1 MPSPFRRRSIPSG
14 DVSPLRR
21 IVLRTNAVSLVLA
34 VAAVAFL
41 AAGVTTARGLD
52 QQRTGLVR
60 GGASTIVVL
69 DLSLSITDQDYR
81 VMRQLI
87 AKLIRAQTPIGLVVF
102 SDIPYEL
109 LPPRTPASEL
119 RAFLRLLTPT
129 PDGRLPPNPWN
140 TNFTA
145 GTLISAALQLAQRLL
160 VRDHIQNGSILLASD
175 LQTAPT
181 DYDELGQV
189 LSHISRSSTQL
200 KVVPL
205 SPSSDGVTLFQKILG
220 PGAFV
225 NGVQPSQGG
234 VPKVESVLRGRTPL
248 GLLLAGVLLLVALAV
263 HERYAGRLALPRG
276 AGWRTT

>member
-1 MPSPFRRRSIPSG
+1 MPSSFRRRSIPTG
-14 DVSPLRR
+14 DASPLRR
-21 IVLRTNAVSLVLA
+21 IILRTHAVSLVLA
-34 VAAVAFL
+34 VAALAFL
-41 AAGVTTARGLD
+41 TAAVTTARGLD

-60 GGASTIVVL
+60 GGPSTMVVL

-81 VMRQLI
+81 VMRQVI
-87 AKLIRAQTPIGLVVF
+87 AKLIRAQAPIGLVVF

-119 RAFLRLLTPT
+119 RPLLRLLTPT

-140 TNFTA
+140 TSFTA
-145 GTLISAALQLAQRLL
+145 GTLISGALQLAQRLL
-160 VRDHIQNGSILLASD
+160 VKNHIENGSILLASD

-189 LSHISRSSTQL
+189 LSHLRRSSTQL

-248 GLLLAGVLLLVALAV
+248 GLLIAGVLLLVALAAR
-263 HERYAGRLALPRG
+263 ERYAGRLALPRG

>member
-1 MPSPFRRRSIPSG
+1 MPSWFRRRSIPTG

-21 IVLRTNAVSLVLA
+21 IVLRTHAFSLVLA
-34 VAAVAFL
+34 VAALAFF
-41 AAGVTTARGLD
+41 AASVTTARGLD

-60 GGASTIVVL
+60 GGPSTIVVL

-119 RAFLRLLTPT
+119 RPLLRLLTPT
-129 PDGRLPPNPWN
+129 PDGRLPPTPWN

-160 VRDHIQNGSILLASD
+160 VKNHIENGSILLASD

-189 LSHISRSSTQL
+189 LGHLRRSSTQL

-220 PGAFV
+220 PSAFV
-225 NGVQPSQGG
+225 NDVQPSQGG

-248 GLLLAGVLLLVALAV
+248 GLLIAGVLLLVALAV

-276 AGWRTT
+276 AGWRAT